1 MRTRLNVLILAGMLL
16 PAFSARA
23 QSPLPEISPEAV
35 VNTFT
40 AGSQTAPAVAAS
52 PSGSVWIAWIDKS
65 DAPAGIK
72 ARHFDA
78 SGSPLSPEIRIR
90 VLGFPNAPSA
100 GPATAATAGGG
111 FVVAWAETPN
121 VWFRRFDADGAPIG
135 AEQRIAPSMSFE
147 TITFPGVA
155 VASDGSFVVTWLQ
168 SDLLNDIVQVQRF
181 DPQGASLGA
190 LQAVATGSRNT
201 LSSPRLAG
209 APDGGFLV
217 VWQNAVQG
225 IILARRYTG
234 ATGDGAAVAELNV
247 PGAGFAFQPAAALAG
262 DGSARV
268 VWVAGDRLWIRRLSA
283 AGEPEGPGVQV
294 GVGNASTLP
303 SAVAVDHDG
312 NALVVGSDFDLA
324 LKGRLLKADL
334 TPLSDPF
341 PASDREY
348 YATDP
353 VLATTASG
361 NLVLVWSSGFPF
373 SSPFEYLPPQEIPG
387 LDGDA
392 QGVVRRI
399 FAPVR
404 CAAGSE
410 VLCLGPGHRFEARVS
425 WKNPNS
431 GETGAGHSL
440 PLTENTGAFWFFG
453 DQNLELMVKVLDGTT
468 VNLHFWVYA
477 GALSNVE
484 YTLTVTDTLTGVT
497 RSYHNPA
504 GQIASLADV
513 AAFPPG
519 VSAERTEEAA
529 RTPATAGMIGMK
541 TGALVGCL
549 PLAADPT
556 SLCLASGH
564 FTVSVQLTDPRTG
577 LAGAATAVPL
587 TGDTGAFWFFDDS
600 NLELM
605 IKVLDGRAVNG
616 KYWVFYG
623 ALSDVDYTITVTR
636 PETGE
641 VRTYHNPHGTL
652 ASRADTQAF

>member
-1 MRTRLNVLILAGMLL
+1 
-16 PAFSARA
+16 S
-23 QSPLPEISPEAV
+23 
-35 VNTFT
+35 
-40 AGSQTAPAVAAS
+40 
-52 PSGSVWIAWIDKS
+52 
-65 DAPAGIK
+65 
-72 ARHFDA
+72 
-78 SGSPLSPEIRIR
+78 
-90 VLGFPNAPSA
+90 
-100 GPATAATAGGG
+100 
-111 FVVAWAETPN
+111 
-121 VWFRRFDADGAPIG
+121 
-135 AEQRIAPSMSFE
+135 
-147 TITFPGVA
+147 
-155 VASDGSFVVTWLQ
+155 
-168 SDLLNDIVQVQRF
+168 
-181 DPQGASLGA
+181 
-190 LQAVATGSRNT
+190 
-201 LSSPRLAG
+201 
-209 APDGGFLV
+209 
-217 VWQNAVQG
+217 VQG
-225 IILARRYTG
+225 IIRARRY
-234 ATGDGAAVAELNV
+234 DGASGAGSAVAELNV
-247 PGAGFAFQPAAALAG
+247 PGTGYAFQPAAALAG

-268 VWVAGDRLWIRRLSA
+268 VWVAGDEVWVRRLDA
-283 AGEPEGPGVQV
+283 AGQLAGPGVQV
-294 GVGNASTLP
+294 GVDTASFFSP
-303 SAVAVDHDG
+303 AVAVDHEG
-312 NALVVGSDFDLA
+312 NALVVGSDFNLVLQA
-324 LKGRLLKADL
+324 RLLKADL
-334 TPLSDPF
+334 SPLSDAF
-341 PASDREY
+341 PVSDPAFL
-348 YATDP
+348 ATDP

-361 NLVLVWSSGFPF
+361 NLVLVWSSGFFF
-373 SSPFEYLPPQEIPG
+373 SSPFEFLPPPPVPG
-387 LDGDA
+387 RDGDGL
-392 QGVVRRI
+392 GVVSRI

-410 VLCLGPGHRFEARVS
+410 ILCLGPDHRFEARVS
-425 WKNPNS
+425 WQNPNS

-468 VNLHFWVYA
+468 VNLHFWVYG

-519 VSAERTEEAA
+519 VSAERTEETA
-529 RTPATAGMIGMK
+529 RTPATAGRIGMK

-564 FTVSVQLTDPRTG
+564 FTVSVQFTDPRTG

-587 TGDTGAFWFFDDS
+587 TADTGAFWFFDDS

-605 IKVLDGRAVNG
+605 IKVLDGRAING